1 MGSVENPVHF
11 CQLKG
16 SLLIVTK
23 NYKASLNESSGATK
37 HIFYKTKFSLQ
48 KLSSSP
54 WTSAILTV
62 KYKYATKHR

>member
-1 MGSVENPVHF
+1 MDSIENPVHF

-16 SLLIVTK
+16 SLLGVTK
-23 NYKASLNESSGATK
+23 NYKASMYHQELQFS
-37 HIFYKTKFSLQ
+37 IKFSLQ